1 MLASLEISSQQ
12 LQLHLCPILIL
23 PATFRSITTRRNN
36 LKEDRLGS
44 TVLQI
49 KSVNWSE
56 SHFGGGGEQIERNSS
71 QLEVLFITQMDAKVL
86 GNLVITVW
94 LVQLALL
101 FNKIGCYL
109 VTPIHYKNLCFCL

>member
-49 KSVNWSE
+49 KS
-56 SHFGGGGEQIERNSS
+56 ERNSS

>member
-1 MLASLEISSQQ
+1 MLFYKLKVSTDLNRILE
-12 LQLHLCPILIL
+12 
-23 PATFRSITTRRNN
+23 
-36 LKEDRLGS
+36 
-44 TVLQI
+44 
-49 KSVNWSE
+49 
-56 SHFGGGGEQIERNSS
+56 GGGEQIERNSS